1 MPEIIINGEHF
12 YLMKDAAKMTNLS
25 ESSLTSYLHQK
36 RYPELE
42 SFTEKL
48 GATRVISQ
56 SGIDFLNNKV
66 NRVTGKEKIIL
77 GGIEFDSKKEAAEH
91 FGFAPEDLS
100 RYLRI
105 KKLVEG
111 DAK

>member
-12 YLMKDAAKMTNLS
+12 YLMKDAAKLTNLS
-25 ESSLTSYLHQK
+25 ESSLTVYLHQK
-36 RYPELE
+36 RFPELD
-42 SFTEKL
+42 SFTEKV

-66 NRVTGKEKIIL
+66 NRIQGKEKITL
-77 GGIEFDSKKEAAEH
+77 GGIEFPSKSEAAEY
-91 FGFAPEDLS
+91 FGFPPEDLS
-100 RYLRI
+100 RYLRV

-111 DAK
+111 DN